1 MMDQVK
7 IFTCRACG
15 YRHVQLEYDN
25 ENSDSNECPICGNQL
40 EVTKSN
46 NVIEVSK
53 KGLETTVGLLNQVG
67 ELVNESIQ
75 ILGVEGTEKLVD
87 ILSGTGGV
95 KKVKSKA
102 SAIFERYS
110 MMTEAY
116 HQARRSV
123 QHNIDDFSTLRIEIE
138 SLYYDF
144 ATKLMDLYGDAIK
157 SVAPELF
164 DFNNLEWLDVD
175 NMLKEITLKYDQLDK
190 KCSNL
195 LTNVSESFKSS
206 VQSSLAALSSSKSGD
221 RSLGVLMAGA
231 KMIDHYMT
239 ASQLT
244 NQLKS
249 ELSTFQVS
257 VKYDATTIKADVARL
272 FVVHKTLSEVV
283 IPKAQAYFRFAEEL
297 MSEDIQAVYNALYS
311 DENVERLE
319 RTRQGQLARLKE
331 CDAEMES
338 CRQAINCF
346 EEVVT
351 SSREV
356 IDSKANEY
364 HLAVGAKPQKP
375 FFLWNI
381 LSFGGANKKYYRNY
395 AQWNSTYGPFI
406 EVYEDFRVNLKLTEE
421 DLEDQNI
428 KFQRLKVEFTALNQQ
443 IRNISTQIRQSIS
456 SSDEL
461 KQLMLKHVRDLVVL
475 LKLGREIVESKIDD
489 DLLST
494 VKIPRDIS
502 EETLSPKV
510 EKGLMLFEDTISSA
524 TDKLK
529 SNVAE
534 SFERIGE
541 LAEYKD
547 DMVLDQ
553 KTEET
558 IQKGIDLVESFV
570 QLKVKQAKDK
580 MTSKSYDEEL
590 SKKLAGFKDALDA
603 VQDKSAYLTDVFRRI
618 NLASDPEERKIAIK
632 LLSDIKGEVVTDD
645 EILSVLNGEGQLEL

>member
-25 ENSDSNECPICGNQL
+25 ENSGSNECPICGNQL

-102 SAIFERYS
+102 SSIFEKYS

-164 DFNNLEWLDVD
+164 DFNNIEWLDVD
-175 NMLKEITLKYDQLDK
+175 KLLKEITLKYDQLDK

-195 LTNVSESFKSS
+195 LADVSESFKSS
-206 VQSSLAALSSSKSGD
+206 FQSSLAVLSRSKSED
-221 RSLGVLMAGA
+221 RSLGILMAGA

-297 MSEDIQAVYNALYS
+297 MSEDIQAIYDALYS

-356 IDSKANEY
+356 INSRANEY

-395 AQWNSTYGPFI
+395 AQWNSKFGPFI
-406 EVYEDFRVNLKLTEE
+406 EVYEDFRVNLKLAEE

-428 KFQRLKVEFTALNQQ
+428 KFQRLNGESNVLNQQ
-443 IRNISTQIRQSIS
+443 IRDLSTQIRQNIN

-461 KQLMLKHVRDLVVL
+461 KLVMLKHVRDLVVL
-475 LKLGREIVESKIDD
+475 LKLGREVVESKIDD

-494 VKIPRDIS
+494 VKIPRNIS
-502 EETLSPKV
+502 EETLSPNV
-510 EKGLMLFEDTISSA
+510 EKGLLLFEDTISSA
-524 TDKLK
+524 TDRIRI
-529 SNVAE
+529 NVAE
-534 SFERIGE
+534 SFEHPGE
-541 LAEYKD
+541 LTGYKNS
-547 DMVLDQ
+547 MVLDQ

-590 SKKLAGFKDALDA
+590 SKRLAGFKEALDA
-603 VQDKSAYLTDVFRRI
+603 VQDKSDYLTNVFRRI
-618 NLASDPEERKIAIK
+618 NLARNPEERKIAIK

>member
-25 ENSDSNECPICGNQL
+25 ENSGSNECPICGNQL

-75 ILGVEGTEKLVD
+75 ILGVEGAEKLVD

-102 SAIFERYS
+102 SSIFEKYS

-164 DFNNLEWLDVD
+164 DFNNIEWLDVD
-175 NMLKEITLKYDQLDK
+175 KLLKEITLKYDQLDK

-195 LTNVSESFKSS
+195 LADVSESFKSS
-206 VQSSLAALSSSKSGD
+206 FQSSLAVLSSSKSGD
-221 RSLGVLMAGA
+221 RSLGILMAGA

-297 MSEDIQAVYNALYS
+297 MSEDIQAIYDALYS

-319 RTRQGQLARLKE
+319 RTRQSQLARLKE

-356 IDSKANEY
+356 INSRANEY

-395 AQWNSTYGPFI
+395 AQWNSKFGPFI
-406 EVYEDFRVNLKLTEE
+406 EVYEDFRVNLKLAEE

-428 KFQRLKVEFTALNQQ
+428 KFQRLNGESNVLNQQ
-443 IRNISTQIRQSIS
+443 IRDLSTQIRQNIN

-461 KQLMLKHVRDLVVL
+461 KLVMLKHVRDLVVL
-475 LKLGREIVESKIDD
+475 LKLGREVVESKIDD

-494 VKIPRDIS
+494 VKIPRNIS

-510 EKGLMLFEDTISSA
+510 EKGLLLFEDTISSA
-524 TDKLK
+524 TDRIRI
-529 SNVAE
+529 NVAE
-534 SFERIGE
+534 SFEHPGE
-541 LAEYKD
+541 LTGYKNS
-547 DMVLDQ
+547 MVLDQ

-590 SKKLAGFKDALDA
+590 SKRLAGFKEALDA
-603 VQDKSAYLTDVFRRI
+603 VQDKSAYLTNVFRRI
-618 NLASDPEERKIAIK
+618 NLARNPEERRS
-632 LLSDIKGEVVTDD
+632 LS
-645 EILSVLNGEGQLEL
+645 NY